1 MVSRVC
7 PICLRPSPSAA
18 GQKIGHVLGGEAP
31 GRQGAT
37 RGHSQPYVTEEQR
50 RRPGWI
56 ASQNLTEI
64 LTGGTSRDRE
74 GGLGPAEPERGQEHP
89 ACSRDLYGSASP
101 PRLAVG
107 IDDIERLAIETVNR
121 RLALTGVQR
130 KLSLSCSGNGA
141 DRRLT
146 IVGALGGSH
155 ILKPPTP
162 EYPGMPELEHWTM
175 VLARASGLR
184 TAETGLIPLASGEP
198 AFITRR
204 FDRSGNAGSVP
215 SPSRASEL
223 PADPA
228 ASAHDRDGSRRVHVE
243 DLCQL
248 SSLATEQK
256 YRSSMEKVGTLVR
269 SFATAP
275 GDDALRLLEV
285 TLFSFLV
292 GNSDMHLKNWTLVRD
307 AGRVVLSPAYDLLP
321 VRLLVDDPEEFA
333 LPING
338 RKNRLQRRDFEALAK
353 HLKIPDIVTRRT
365 IDDLPARLMRALGQ
379 LPSPWVARKQAQAF
393 KALVERNAARLGS
406 GRPAGPLAIAPA
418 GERPTSRKHRP
429 RR

>member
-1 MVSRVC
+1 MVSRIC
-7 PICLRPSPSAA
+7 PICLLPSPSRA
-18 GQKIGHVLGGEAP
+18 GEA
-31 GRQGAT
+31 
-37 RGHSQPYVTEEQR
+37 
-50 RRPGWI
+50 
-56 ASQNLTEI
+56 
-64 LTGGTSRDRE
+64 
-74 GGLGPAEPERGQEHP
+74 GLGPAEPQRGKEWKPSQGFHISRAGEAGLGSGNVHA
-89 ACSRDLYGSASP
+89 ACSRALYGSASP
-101 PRLAVG
+101 PQLAVG
-107 IDDIERLAIETVNR
+107 LGDIERLAVETVNR

-130 KLSLSCSGNGA
+130 KLSLSFTGSSA

-184 TAETGLIPLASGEP
+184 TAEAGIILLSSGEP
-198 AFITRR
+198 AYITRR
-204 FDRSGNAGSVP
+204 FDRSGNPGRGPGRVP
-215 SPSRASEL
+215 RPSRAATLSSE
-223 PADPA
+223 PAG
-228 ASAHDRDGSRRVHVE
+228 SAHAREGRRRVHVE

-248 SSLATEQK
+248 SGLATEQK
-256 YRSSMEKVGTLVR
+256 YRSSIEKVGTLVR
-269 SFATAP
+269 SLASAP

-307 AGRVVLSPAYDLLP
+307 AGRVALSPAYDLLP

-365 IDDLPARLMRALGQ
+365 IDDLPDRLMRALGQ
-379 LPSPWVARKQAQAF
+379 LPSPWVARRQAQAF
-393 KALVERNAARLGS
+393 KALVQRNAARLG
-406 GRPAGPLAIAPA
+406 
-418 GERPTSRKHRP
+418 ERSKT

>member
-7 PICLRPSPSAA
+7 PICLRPSPDRD
-18 GQKIGHVLGGEAP
+18 GEA
-31 GRQGAT
+31 
-37 RGHSQPYVTEEQR
+37 
-50 RRPGWI
+50 
-56 ASQNLTEI
+56 
-64 LTGGTSRDRE
+64 
-74 GGLGPAEPERGQEHP
+74 GLGPAEPERGKVWKPSQGFHIGGKEHP
-89 ACSRDLYGSASP
+89 ACSRALYGSASP

-107 IDDIERLAIETVNR
+107 LGDIERLAVETVNR

-130 KLSLSCSGNGA
+130 KLSLSFIGSSA
-141 DRRLT
+141 DRRQT

-155 ILKPPTP
+155 ILKPPAP

-184 TAETGLIPLASGEP
+184 TAEAGLIPLASGEP

-204 FDRSGNAGSVP
+204 FDR
-215 SPSRASEL
+215 E
-223 PADPA
+223 
-228 ASAHDRDGSRRVHVE
+228 GSRRVHVE

-248 SSLATEQK
+248 SSLPTEQK

-269 SFATAP
+269 NLATAP

-307 AGRVVLSPAYDLLP
+307 AGRVLLSPAYDLLP
-321 VRLLVDDPEEFA
+321 VRLLVDDAEEFA

-338 RKNRLQRRDFEALAK
+338 RKNRLQRRDFEALAR

-365 IDDLPARLMRALGQ
+365 IDDLPARLIRALGH
-379 LPSPWVARKQAQAF
+379 LPSPWVAYKQAKAF
-393 KALVERNAARLGS
+393 KSWVEKNAARLAH
-406 GRPAGPLAIAPA
+406 GRRTDRPSTAPA
-418 GERPTSRKHRP
+418 GKRPSRRSRP
-429 RR
+429 CRSG